1 MGHLVTG
8 SPPIRRRIEDG
19 QLLVGGA
26 IYHVETGAVEFLE
39 PEAVS

>member
-19 QLLVGGA
+19 RLLVRGA

-39 PEAVS
+39 REAAS